1 MEHDTP
7 LITTIAV
14 GLGAAFIL
22 GAIAN
27 RLKVSPLVGYLL
39 AGVMIGPATPGF
51 VADEHIAPELAEIGV
66 ILLMFGVGL
75 HFSIK
80 DLLSVKW
87 IAIPG
92 AVGQIAIAT
101 LMGMGLAWTLGWSI
115 PAGLVFG
122 LALSVASTVVLLRA
136 LQERH
141 LLDTTRGRIAVG
153 WLIVEDLAM
162 VFALVLLPALADI
175 ANQGAPSGHA
185 FLIAIGIT
193 AGKVVAFI
201 AFMLIVGRRVIPWI
215 LHWTA
220 HSGSRELFRLA
231 VLAIALGIAYEA
243 AVLFGVSFALGAFFA
258 GMILSESPLS
268 QRAAEE
274 SLPLR
279 DAFAVLFFV
288 SVGMLFDPRI
298 LIEQPIP
305 VLMTVLIIVLGKSI
319 AAYLI
324 VRAFRYTGGVALT
337 ISASLA
343 QVGEFSF
350 ILAGLGTSL
359 ALLPQ
364 DGHDLI
370 LAGAIVSILLN
381 PVLFDLLDRRR
392 AAAKAAEAAVAASP
406 APAVSEAP
414 AAPSEATEPSADD
427 EEGLV
432 ATALTGHAIVIGYGR
447 VGTLVAKDIA
457 ETGTPILVVETD
469 TERAAAA
476 RADGIEVIVG
486 NAADGD
492 VLAALNLAGAK
503 WLFIAIAEA
512 FEAGSVVAE
521 ARKANPDLPIIVRA
535 HYDAEVHH
543 LRNQGATAVVMGERE
558 IARSMVDTV
567 AAAKEPELPPP
578 PVPEPGAG
586 EGLA

>member
-521 ARKANPDLPIIVRA
+521 ARKVNPDLPIIVRA

>member
-432 ATALTGHAIVIGYGR
+432 ATALADHAIVIGYGR

>member
-1 MEHDTP
+1 
-7 LITTIAV
+7 
-14 GLGAAFIL
+14 
-22 GAIAN
+22 
-27 RLKVSPLVGYLL
+27 
-39 AGVMIGPATPGF
+39 
-51 VADEHIAPELAEIGV
+51 
-66 ILLMFGVGL
+66 
-75 HFSIK
+75 
-80 DLLSVKW
+80 
-87 IAIPG
+87 
-92 AVGQIAIAT
+92 
-101 LMGMGLAWTLGWSI
+101 
-115 PAGLVFG
+115 
-122 LALSVASTVVLLRA
+122 
-136 LQERH
+136 
-141 LLDTTRGRIAVG
+141 
-153 WLIVEDLAM
+153 
-162 VFALVLLPALADI
+162 
-175 ANQGAPSGHA
+175 
-185 FLIAIGIT
+185 
-193 AGKVVAFI
+193 
-201 AFMLIVGRRVIPWI
+201 MLIVGRRVIPWI

-503 WLFIAIAEA
+503 WLFIAIAED

-521 ARKANPDLPIIVRA
+521 ARKVNPDLPIIVRA